1 MLRDDRQ
8 VALGEVVVACKHAAD
23 QYREEAELAE
33 DRALEQTLGELAAR
47 REEQALS
54 LEAHIRALGDL
65 PREPDADRETVSG
78 LLTRLRAHFAADP
91 RGALLSGAIES
102 EQELAARIDE
112 ALREDL
118 PEQAAQAL
126 RRLREDVAS
135 TIRRVRDANPSTDQ
149 SS

>member
-23 QYREEAELAE
+23 QYREEAGLAE
-33 DRALEQTLGELAAR
+33 DRALERTLGELAAR

-65 PREPDADRETVSG
+65 PREPDVDRETVSG
-78 LLTRLRAHFAADP
+78 LLTRLRTHFAANA

-126 RRLREDVAS
+126 RHLREDVAS